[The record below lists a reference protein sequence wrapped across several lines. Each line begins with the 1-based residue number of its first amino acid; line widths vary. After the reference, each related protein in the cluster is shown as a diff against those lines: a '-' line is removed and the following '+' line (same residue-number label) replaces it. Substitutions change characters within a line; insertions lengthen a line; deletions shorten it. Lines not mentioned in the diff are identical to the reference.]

1 MPGISFQQA
10 YALALGAYMSP
21 SGNKSFSIAGSI
33 GLPTNK
39 NRLSGL
45 LSNTTIDL
53 VQIPAEEIDTPFNPI
68 PLPFTPATSS
78 TLTNE
83 VTGGV
88 TSEQVGISPL
98 VSSGGDHR
106 VSASSKCL
114 LVWNTDA
121 LSGFLPLDSDTVY
134 VSSYNPTVSPD
145 VLPASSN
152 ITVTSVEGPHNIA
165 RLAKTG
171 SGTIQIEIPR
181 LYDGDSKFFSASTLG
196 DFPATSGLK
205 ISISNASGTG
215 SNFNTGAQ
223 EFILRSPENYSVS
236 GISAWSGSNL
246 YLVGELV
253 KYEGSYY
260 ICTQNTTVAQ
270 ELPTNEDFFEVYVD
284 PAFPDISGL
293 TIGFLNSTVNG
304 IDVLRI
310 NIPLNF
316 YKTQVLAS
324 TGRYVANTNT
334 ISSWISLA
342 NNTTLIDEVTGGGT
356 AGNQCGALTI
366 KPKNNSYSKGSAWL
380 LKLSQPAPLDNT
392 STSGGSLVSTYN
404 AGRDSSF
411 FFNTIS
417 TSGVVVPLLS
427 YKYGGD
433 INGSGFLT
441 QTEKNYH
448 NTGVKIVSKLKK

>member
-21 SGNKSFSIAGSI
+21 SGNKSFSIAGSS

-53 VQIPAEEIDTPFNPI
+53 VEIPAEEIDTPFNPS

-78 TLTNE
+78 TLTTE

-88 TSEQVGISPL
+88 TSEQVGISAPNSL
-98 VSSGGDHR
+98 GGNHR
-106 VSASSKCL
+106 IKGNSKFL

-121 LSGFLPLDSDTVY
+121 VTGSLPLDTDTVY
-134 VSSYNPTVSPD
+134 ISSFSDIVTPAVFTV
-145 VLPASSN
+145 ASST
-152 ITVTSVEGPHNIA
+152 TVTTVEGPHNIA

-181 LYDGDSKFFSASTLG
+181 LYDGDASFFSVSTFGSEPLY
-196 DFPATSGLK
+196 SGLK

-223 EFILRSPENYSVS
+223 EFILKVPESYSVT

-246 YLVGELV
+246 YKVNELV

-260 ICTQNTTVAQ
+260 VCVQNTTVAQ
-270 ELPTNEDFFEVYVD
+270 ELPTNEDFFDVYVD
-284 PAFPDISGL
+284 PNFSSVPGL
-293 TIGFLNSTVNG
+293 TIAFSDQTVNG
-304 IDVLRI
+304 INTFRI
-310 NIPLNF
+310 NIPSGH
-316 YKTQVLAS
+316 YASQVLSS

-366 KPKNNSYSKGSAWL
+366 KPKNNTYSKGSAWL
-380 LKLSQPAPLDNT
+380 LKLSVVTAADNT
-392 STSGGSLVSTYN
+392 FTSSGSLVLTFN
-404 AGRDSSF
+404 AGFSS
-411 FFNTIS
+411 TIVFS
-417 TSGVVVPLLS
+417 IIQAGGVSVPVLS

-433 INGSGFLT
+433 INGSGFIT